1 MSVWMLDRS
10 VKPVAFFPPPTVKKP
25 STYLRQHKEVQFYMK
40 NHTQRAKAVSNHNL
54 QLWQP
59 LSHIVLMEGIWLLWK
74 CFYIQQWEMYVIALQ
89 GWVETE

>member
-1 MSVWMLDRS
+1 
-10 VKPVAFFPPPTVKKP
+10 
-25 STYLRQHKEVQFYMK
+25 MK

>member
-10 VKPVAFFPPPTVKKP
+10 VKPVAFFPPTVKKP